1 MAFGNTD
8 PHDDHA
14 PALPHD
20 RFSCVYEGDRL
31 VAMART
37 RPFAQW
43 FGRRAVPC
51 GGVSS
56 VMIATDRRGQGLAR
70 AVVRHALDAMATRGE
85 AISSLFPTTATL
97 YRSLGYEI
105 AGTYRVQ
112 RVPIDELPAGD
123 GSIEWEPAAF
133 DAVDV
138 RSVANRAGIDHDGW
152 LVRGDV
158 DHSWPEYRRR
168 HRSTSGDVFVGRRDG
183 AVAGGEPP
191 TTINFF

>member
-1 MAFGNTD
+1 
-8 PHDDHA
+8 
-14 PALPHD
+14 
-20 RFSCVYEGDRL
+20 
-31 VAMART
+31 
-37 RPFAQW
+37 
-43 FGRRAVPC
+43 
-51 GGVSS
+51 
-56 VMIATDRRGQGLAR
+56 MIATDRRGQGLAR
-70 AVVRHALDAMATRGE
+70 AIVGHALDAMAERGE

-105 AGTYRVQ
+105 DGTCRVQ
-112 RVPIDELPAGD
+112 RVPIDELPTGD
-123 GSIEWEPAAF
+123 GSIELEPTDF

-183 AVAGGEPP
+183 AVALVRRVDRGHRAEGGRRAVGDASRE
-191 TTINFF
+191 IGHLSVAELCRAAA